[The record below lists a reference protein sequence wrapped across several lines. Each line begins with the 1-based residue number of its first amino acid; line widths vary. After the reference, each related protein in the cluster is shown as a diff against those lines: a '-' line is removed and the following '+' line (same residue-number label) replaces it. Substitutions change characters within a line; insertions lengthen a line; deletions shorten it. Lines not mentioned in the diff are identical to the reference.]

1 VLSAGPSK
9 EKDAVKKEDV
19 LAKVKSGEMT
29 IEEASKLLVDEPPK
43 RGTLYCKVSQK
54 GAISVYGLQRMPVT
68 LYVEQWERLL
78 DFAETIQGFLK
89 EHESELKR
97 KEK

>member
-1 VLSAGPSK
+1 
-9 EKDAVKKEDV
+9 
-19 LAKVKSGEMT
+19 MT
-29 IEEASKLLVDEPPK
+29 IEEATKLLVDEPPK

-78 DFAETIQGFLK
+78 AFGDTIRGFHK

-97 KEK
+97 KDRAAD